1 MLFQNFKTILSVLIF
16 MSISFSSFAQSINY
30 KVEFP
35 APHTHY
41 TSVTIE
47 VSEIPKDKE
56 SIDFVMPVWAPGSYL
71 IREFAKGVESVKL
84 DSDSDQN
91 NIEKTSKN
99 VWKVKT
105 NGKSSVKIMYDVYG
119 FEHSVRTSFIDASH
133 AALIPTSIF
142 MYVDGMKNEP
152 ATLEIDKPEDWKT
165 ISTSLKNKDGKDNI
179 FEIPN
184 YDILADSP
192 IEIGN
197 QDILEF
203 EAAGVK
209 HSVVMYGKGNY
220 DKVKITKDMAKIVE
234 EATKVW
240 GENPAEDYKFLIHN
254 SRNGGGGLE
263 HLNSTSLIVDRMSYG
278 TERGY
283 LGFLGLVA
291 HEYFHLWNVKR
302 LRPFE
307 LTNYDY
313 TQEQPT
319 KLLWIFEGFT
329 SYYDELLLTRAGF
342 VDEAYYLNTLSGN
355 ISSAENKKGR
365 HIQPVSEASFDA
377 WIKAYRPNENSG
389 NTTVSYYGQGSVYAA
404 LIDLMIIEASDSK
417 KNLDDVMRYLYQ
429 EHYKKKQQ
437 GFTDAEFQAAV
448 EKMAGK
454 SFDSFFKN
462 VVYGTQVPDYATY
475 LGYAGLKLMV
485 SENKS
490 KATLGISTSE
500 SSGNLK
506 VRGVTRDGAA
516 YTQGLNVDDEI
527 IAADNFRV
535 TSNGELSEILQYK
548 KIGDEV
554 VLLITRDGLLQTLT
568 IKLEADTTNGYK
580 IEKIE
585 NPSKKQQ
592 QVYQKWF
599 EKK

>member
-1 MLFQNFKTILSVLIF
+1 M
-16 MSISFSSFAQSINY
+16 
-30 KVEFP
+30 
-35 APHTHY
+35 
-41 TSVTIE
+41 IE
-47 VSEIPKDKE
+47 VSEIPKGKK

-71 IREFAKGVESVKL
+71 IREFAKGVESVK
-84 DSDSDQN
+84 SDSD
-91 NIEKTSKN
+91 IEKTSKN
-99 VWKVKT
+99 VWKVQT
-105 NGKSSVKIMYDVYG
+105 NGKSSIKIMYDVYG

-152 ATLEIDKPEDWKT
+152 ATLEIEKHQDWKT
-165 ISTSLKNKDGKDNI
+165 ISTSLKNKDGKENI

-203 EAAGVK
+203 EAAGIK

-220 DKVKITKDMAKIVE
+220 DKDKITKDMAKVVE
-234 EATKVW
+234 AATKVW
-240 GENPAEDYKFLIHN
+240 GENPAKDYKFLVHN
-254 SRNGGGGLE
+254 SARGGGGLE
-263 HLNSTSLIVDRMSYG
+263 HLNSTSLVVDRMSYG

-302 LRPFE
+302 LRPFA

-313 TQEQPT
+313 TQEQHT
-319 KLLWIFEGFT
+319 NLLWIFEGFT

-342 VDEAYYLNTLSGN
+342 VDDTYYLNTLSGN
-355 ISSAENKKGR
+355 ISAAENKKGR

-404 LIDLMIIEASDSK
+404 MLDLMIIEATNTE

-437 GFTDAEFQAAV
+437 GFTDEEFQAAV
-448 EKMAGK
+448 EKIAGK
-454 SFDSFFKN
+454 SFKSFFDN
-462 VVYGTQVPDYATY
+462 VVYGTQIPDYATY

-485 SENKS
+485 SENTS
-490 KATLGISTSE
+490 KATLGIRTSE

-506 VRGVTRDGAA
+506 VRSTERDGAA
-516 YTQGLNVDDEI
+516 YTQGLNVGDEI

-535 TSNGELSEILQYK
+535 TSNGELTEILQYK
-548 KIGDEV
+548 KVGDEV

-568 IKLEADTTNGYK
+568 IKLDGSKTKGYR
-580 IEKIE
+580 IEKTE
-585 NPSKKQQ
+585 NPSKTQQ
-592 QVYQKWF
+592 KVYQKWF
-599 EKK
+599 EKKK

>member
-1 MLFQNFKTILSVLIF
+1 MLFKNFKTILSVLPLLLLF
-16 MSISFSSFAQSINY
+16 FSISLSSFAQKINY
-30 KVEFP
+30 KIEFP
-35 APHTHY
+35 APQTHY

-47 VSEIPKDKE
+47 VSKIPKDKE

-71 IREFAKGVESVKL
+71 IREFAKGVENVK
-84 DSDSDQN
+84 SDSD
-91 NIEKTSKN
+91 IEKTAKN

-142 MYVDGMKNEP
+142 MYVDGMKDEP
-152 ATLEIDKPEDWKT
+152 ATLEIEKPSDWKT
-165 ISTSLKNKDGKDNI
+165 ISTSLKNKDEKENI
-179 FEIPN
+179 FDIPN

-203 EAAGVK
+203 ETAGVK

-220 DKVKITKDMAKIVE
+220 NKAKITKDMAKVVE

-240 GENPAEDYKFLIHN
+240 GENPAEDYKFIVHN
-254 SRNGGGGLE
+254 SRYGGGGLE
-263 HLNSTSLIVDRMSYG
+263 HLNSTSLVVDRMSYG

-302 LRPFE
+302 LRPFA

-313 TQEQPT
+313 TQEQHT
-319 KLLWIFEGFT
+319 NLLWIFEGFT

-342 VDEAYYLNTLSGN
+342 VDDNYYLNTLSGN

-365 HIQPVSEASFDA
+365 HVQPVTEASFDA

-404 LIDLMIIEASDSK
+404 MLDLMIIEATDSK
-417 KNLDDVMRYLYQ
+417 KNLDDVMRYLYD
-429 EHYKKKQQ
+429 EYYKKQKR
-437 GFTDAEFQAAV
+437 GYTDEEFQAAV
-448 EKMAGK
+448 AKIAGK
-454 SFDSFFKN
+454 SFKSFFDN
-462 VVYGTQVPDYATY
+462 VVYGTQIPDYATY

-485 SENKS
+485 SENTS
-490 KATLGISTSE
+490 KATLGIRTSE
-500 SSGNLK
+500 SGKNLK
-506 VRGVTRDGAA
+506 VRSTERDGAA
-516 YTQGLNVDDEI
+516 YKQGLNVDDEI
-527 IAADNFRV
+527 IAADKFRV
-535 TSNGELSEILQYK
+535 TSNGELAEILQYK
-548 KIGDEV
+548 NVGDEV
-554 VLLITRDGLLQTLT
+554 ELLVARDGLLQTLT
-568 IKLEADTTNGYK
+568 IKLEADDTKGYR
-580 IEKIE
+580 IDKIE

-592 QVYQKWF
+592 KVYQKWF

>member
-1 MLFQNFKTILSVLIF
+1 MLFKNFKTVLSILLFV
-16 MSISFSSFAQSINY
+16 SISFSGFSQKINY
-30 KVEFP
+30 KISFP
-35 APHTHY
+35 APQTHY
-41 TSVTIE
+41 TSVEIE
-47 VSEIPKDKE
+47 VSQIPKDKKE
-56 SIDFVMPVWAPGSYL
+56 IHFVMPVWAPGSYL
-71 IREFAKGVESVKL
+71 IREFAKGVESVK
-84 DSDSDQN
+84 SDS
-91 NIEKTSKN
+91 ELKKTSKN
-99 VWKVKT
+99 VWKVQT
-105 NGKSSVKIMYDVYG
+105 NGKSSIKIMYDVYG

-142 MYVDGMKNEP
+142 MYVDGMKNKE
-152 ATLEIDKPEDWKT
+152 ATLEIEKPTDWKT
-165 ISTSLKNKDGKDNI
+165 ISTSLKNKEGKDNL
-179 FEIPN
+179 FEVPN

-203 EAAGVK
+203 TAAGIK

-220 DKVKITKDMAKIVE
+220 DEKEITKDMAKVVE

-240 GENPAEDYKFLIHN
+240 GENPAEDYKFIVHN
-254 SRNGGGGLE
+254 SARGGGGLE
-263 HLNSTSLIVDRMSYG
+263 HLNSTSLVVNRMSYG

-302 LRPFE
+302 LRPFA

-313 TQEQPT
+313 TQEQHT
-319 KLLWIFEGFT
+319 NLLWIFEGFT

-342 VDEAYYLNTLSGN
+342 VDDNHYLKTLSGN
-355 ISSAENKKGR
+355 ISAAENKKGR
-365 HIQPVSEASFDA
+365 HVQPVTEASFDA

-404 LIDLMIIEASDSK
+404 MLDLMIIEATNTK

-437 GFTDAEFQAAV
+437 GFTDEEFQAAV
-448 EKMAGK
+448 EKIAGK
-454 SFDSFFKN
+454 SFKSFFDN

-475 LGYAGLKLMV
+475 LGYAGLQLMI
-485 SENKS
+485 SENKA
-490 KATLGISTSE
+490 KATLGIRTSQ

-506 VRGVTRDGAA
+506 IRSTERNGAA
-516 YTQGLNVDDEI
+516 YKGGLNVRDEI
-527 IAADNFRV
+527 IAVDNFRI
-535 TSNGELSEILQYK
+535 TSNNELTEILQYK
-548 KIGDEV
+548 NVGEEV
-554 VLLITRDGLLQTLT
+554 ELLISRDGLLKTLT
-568 IKLEADTTNGYK
+568 IKLEANKTRGFK
-580 IEKIE
+580 IEKMKK
-585 NPSKKQQ
+585 PSKKQEK
-592 QVYQKWF
+592 VYKKWF

>member
-1 MLFQNFKTILSVLIF
+1 
-16 MSISFSSFAQSINY
+16 MSLSSFGFAQKINY

-35 APHTHY
+35 APQTHY
-41 TSVTIE
+41 ASVTIE
-47 VSEIPKDKE
+47 VNEIPKDKE

-71 IREFAKGVESVKL
+71 IREFAKGVESVK
-84 DSDSDQN
+84 SDSD
-91 NIEKTSKN
+91 IEKTAKN

-105 NGKSSVKIMYDVYG
+105 NGKTSVKIMYDVYG

-142 MYVDGMKNEP
+142 MYVDGMKDEK
-152 ATLEIDKPEDWKT
+152 ATLEIEKHKDWKT
-165 ISTSLKNKDGKDNI
+165 ISTSLKNKDGKENI

-209 HSVVMYGKGNY
+209 HLVVMYGKGNY
-220 DKVKITKDMAKIVE
+220 DNAKITKDMAKIVE

-240 GENPAEDYKFLIHN
+240 GENPAEDYKFLVHN

-263 HLNSTSLIVDRMSYG
+263 HLNSTSLVVDRMSYG
-278 TERGY
+278 TEKGY

-302 LRPFE
+302 LRPFA

-313 TQEQPT
+313 TQEQHT
-319 KLLWIFEGFT
+319 NLLWIFEGFT
-329 SYYDELLLTRAGF
+329 SYYDEILLTRAGF
-342 VDEAYYLNTLSGN
+342 VDDNYYLNTLSGN

-365 HIQPVSEASFDA
+365 HIQPVTEASFDA
-377 WIKAYRPNENSG
+377 WIKAYRPNENSN

-404 LIDLMIIEASDSK
+404 MLDLMIIEASDSK
-417 KNLDDVMRYLYQ
+417 NNLDDVMRYLYN
-429 EHYKKKQQ
+429 EYYKKQKR
-437 GFTDAEFQAAV
+437 GYTDAEFQAAV
-448 EKMAGK
+448 EKIAGK

-462 VVYGTQVPDYATY
+462 VVYGTQMPDYATY

-485 SENKS
+485 SDNTT
-490 KATLGISTSE
+490 KATLAIRTSE
-500 SSGNLK
+500 SGGNLK
-506 VRGVTRDGAA
+506 VRSTDRDGAA
-516 YTQGLNVDDEI
+516 YKQGLNVDDEI

-535 TSNGELSEILQYK
+535 TSEGELSEILQYK
-548 KIGDEV
+548 NVGDKV
-554 VLLITRDGLLQTLT
+554 TLLIARDGLLQTLV
-568 IKLEADTTNGYK
+568 IQLEGNQINGYR
-580 IEKIE
+580 IEKVE
-585 NPSKKQQ
+585 KPSKEQEKI
-592 QVYQKWF
+592 YTKWIG
-599 EKK
+599 KK

>member
-1 MLFQNFKTILSVLIF
+1 
-16 MSISFSSFAQSINY
+16 MSLSSFGFAQKINY

-35 APHTHY
+35 APQTHY
-41 TSVTIE
+41 AKVTIE
-47 VSEIPKDKE
+47 VNEIPKDKE

-71 IREFAKGVESVKL
+71 IREFAKGVESVK
-84 DSDSDQN
+84 SDSD
-91 NIEKTSKN
+91 IEKTAKN

-105 NGKSSVKIMYDVYG
+105 NGKTSVKIMYDVYG

-142 MYVDGMKNEP
+142 MYVDGMKDEK
-152 ATLEIDKPEDWKT
+152 ATLEIEKHKDWKT
-165 ISTSLKNKDGKDNI
+165 ISTSLKNKDGKENI

-220 DKVKITKDMAKIVE
+220 DKAKITKDMAKIVE

-240 GENPAEDYKFLIHN
+240 GENPAEDYKFLVHN

-263 HLNSTSLIVDRMSYG
+263 HLNSTSLVVDRMSYG
-278 TERGY
+278 TEKGY

-302 LRPFE
+302 LRPFA

-313 TQEQPT
+313 TQEQHT
-319 KLLWIFEGFT
+319 NLLWIFEGFT
-329 SYYDELLLTRAGF
+329 SYYDEILLTRAGF
-342 VDEAYYLNTLSGN
+342 VDDNYYLNTLSGN

-365 HIQPVSEASFDA
+365 HIQPVTEASFDA
-377 WIKAYRPNENSG
+377 WIKAYRPNENSN

-404 LIDLMIIEASDSK
+404 MLDLMIIEASDSK
-417 KNLDDVMRYLYQ
+417 NNLDDVMRYLYN
-429 EHYKKKQQ
+429 EYYKKQKR
-437 GFTDAEFQAAV
+437 GYTDAEFQAAV
-448 EKMAGK
+448 EKIAGK

-462 VVYGTQVPDYATY
+462 VVYGTQMPDYATY

-485 SENKS
+485 SDNTT
-490 KATLGISTSE
+490 KATLAIRTSE
-500 SSGNLK
+500 SGGNLK
-506 VRGVTRDGAA
+506 VRSTDRDGAA
-516 YTQGLNVDDEI
+516 YKQGLNVDDEI

-535 TSNGELSEILQYK
+535 TSEGELSEILQYK
-548 KIGDEV
+548 NVGDKV
-554 VLLITRDGLLQTLT
+554 TLLIARDGLLQTLV
-568 IKLEADTTNGYK
+568 IQLEGNQINGYR
-580 IEKIE
+580 IEKVE
-585 NPSKKQQ
+585 KPSKEQEKI
-592 QVYQKWF
+592 YTKWVG
-599 EKK
+599 KK

>member
-1 MLFQNFKTILSVLIF
+1 
-16 MSISFSSFAQSINY
+16 MSLSSFGFAQKINY

-35 APHTHY
+35 APQTHY
-41 TSVTIE
+41 ASVTIE
-47 VSEIPKDKE
+47 VNEIPKDKE

-71 IREFAKGVESVKL
+71 IREFAKGVESVK
-84 DSDSDQN
+84 SDSD
-91 NIEKTSKN
+91 IEKTAKN

-105 NGKSSVKIMYDVYG
+105 NGKTSVKIMYDVYG

-142 MYVDGMKNEP
+142 MYVDGMKDEK
-152 ATLEIDKPEDWKT
+152 ATLEIEKHKDWKT
-165 ISTSLKNKDGKDNI
+165 ISTSLKNKDGKENI

-220 DKVKITKDMAKIVE
+220 DNAKITKDMAKIVE

-240 GENPAEDYKFLIHN
+240 GENPAEDYKFIVHN

-263 HLNSTSLIVDRMSYG
+263 HLNSTSLVVDRMSYG
-278 TERGY
+278 TEKGY

-302 LRPFE
+302 LRPFA

-313 TQEQPT
+313 TQEQHT
-319 KLLWIFEGFT
+319 NLLWIFEGFT
-329 SYYDELLLTRAGF
+329 SYYDEILLTRAGF
-342 VDEAYYLNTLSGN
+342 VDDNYYLNTLSGN

-365 HIQPVSEASFDA
+365 HIQPVTEASFDA
-377 WIKAYRPNENSG
+377 WIKAYRPNENSN

-404 LIDLMIIEASDSK
+404 MLDLMIIEASDSK
-417 KNLDDVMRYLYQ
+417 NNLDDVMRYLYN
-429 EHYKKKQQ
+429 EYYKKQKR
-437 GFTDAEFQAAV
+437 GYTDAEFQAAV
-448 EKMAGK
+448 EKIAGK

-462 VVYGTQVPDYATY
+462 VVYGTQMPDYATY

-485 SENKS
+485 SDNTT
-490 KATLGISTSE
+490 KATLAIRTSE
-500 SSGNLK
+500 SGGNLK
-506 VRGVTRDGAA
+506 VRSTDRDGAA
-516 YTQGLNVDDEI
+516 YKQGLNVDDEI

-535 TSNGELSEILQYK
+535 TSEGELSEILQYK
-548 KIGDEV
+548 NVGDKV
-554 VLLITRDGLLQTLT
+554 TLLIARDGLLQTLV
-568 IKLEADTTNGYK
+568 IQLEGNQINGYR
-580 IEKIE
+580 IEKVE
-585 NPSKKQQ
+585 KPSKEQEKI
-592 QVYQKWF
+592 YTKWIG
-599 EKK
+599 KK

>member
-1 MLFQNFKTILSVLIF
+1 
-16 MSISFSSFAQSINY
+16 MSLSSFGFAQKINY

-35 APHTHY
+35 APQTHY
-41 TSVTIE
+41 AKVTIE
-47 VSEIPKDKE
+47 VNEIPTDKG

-71 IREFAKGVESVKL
+71 IREFAKGVESVK
-84 DSDSDQN
+84 SDSD
-91 NIEKTSKN
+91 IEKTAKN

-105 NGKSSVKIMYDVYG
+105 NGKTSVKIMYDVYG

-142 MYVDGMKNEP
+142 MYVDGMKDEK
-152 ATLEIDKPEDWKT
+152 ATLEIEKHKDWKT
-165 ISTSLKNKDGKDNI
+165 ISTSLKNKDGKENI

-220 DKVKITKDMAKIVE
+220 DKAKITKDMAKIVE

-240 GENPAEDYKFLIHN
+240 GENPAEDYKFLVHN

-263 HLNSTSLIVDRMSYG
+263 HLNSTSLVVDRMSYG
-278 TERGY
+278 TEKGY

-302 LRPFE
+302 LRPFA

-313 TQEQPT
+313 TQEQHT
-319 KLLWIFEGFT
+319 NLLWIFEGFT
-329 SYYDELLLTRAGF
+329 SYYDEILLTRAGF
-342 VDEAYYLNTLSGN
+342 VDDNYYLNTLSGN

-365 HIQPVSEASFDA
+365 HIQPVTEASFDA
-377 WIKAYRPNENSG
+377 WIKAYRPNENSN

-404 LIDLMIIEASDSK
+404 MLDLMIIEASDSK
-417 KNLDDVMRYLYQ
+417 NNLDDVMRYLYN
-429 EHYKKKQQ
+429 EYYKKQKR
-437 GFTDAEFQAAV
+437 GYTDAEFQAAV
-448 EKMAGK
+448 EKIAGK

-462 VVYGTQVPDYATY
+462 VVYGTQMPDYATY

-485 SENKS
+485 SDNTT
-490 KATLGISTSE
+490 KATLAIRTSE
-500 SSGNLK
+500 SGGNLK
-506 VRGVTRDGAA
+506 VRSTDRDGAA
-516 YTQGLNVDDEI
+516 YKQGLNVDDEI

-535 TSNGELSEILQYK
+535 TSEGELSEILQYK
-548 KIGDEV
+548 NVGDKV
-554 VLLITRDGLLQTLT
+554 TLLIARDGLLQTLV
-568 IKLEADTTNGYK
+568 IQLEGNQINGYR
-580 IEKIE
+580 IEKVE
-585 NPSKKQQ
+585 KPSKEQEKI
-592 QVYQKWF
+592 YTKWIG
-599 EKK
+599 KK

>member
-1 MLFQNFKTILSVLIF
+1 MLFKNFKTVLSILIF
-16 MSISFSSFAQSINY
+16 MSISSFGFAQKINY
-30 KVEFP
+30 KIEFP
-35 APHTHY
+35 APQTHY
-41 TSVTIE
+41 ASVEIE
-47 VSEIPKDKE
+47 VNEIPKDRE
-56 SIDFVMPVWAPGSYL
+56 TIDFVMPVWAPGSYL
-71 IREFAKGVESVKL
+71 IREFAKGVENVK
-84 DSDSDQN
+84 SDSEL
-91 NIEKTSKN
+91 EKTSKN

-105 NGKSSVKIMYDVYG
+105 NGKSSVKIMYDVYA

-142 MYVDGMKNEP
+142 MYVDGMKDEK
-152 ATLEIDKPEDWKT
+152 ATLEIMKPEGWKT
-165 ISTSLKNKDGKDNI
+165 ISTSLKAKKDNTNGKENI
-179 FEIPN
+179 FEVPN

-220 DKVKITKDMAKIVE
+220 DNAKITKDMAKVVE

-263 HLNSTSLIVDRMSYG
+263 HLNSTSLVVDRMSYG
-278 TERGY
+278 TEKGY

-302 LRPFE
+302 LRPFA

-313 TQEQPT
+313 TQEQHT
-319 KLLWIFEGFT
+319 NLLWIFEGFT

-342 VDEAYYLNTLSGN
+342 VDDNYYLNTLSGN

-365 HIQPVSEASFDA
+365 HIQPVTEASFDA

-404 LIDLMIIEASDSK
+404 MIDLMIIEATDSK

-429 EHYKKKQQ
+429 EYYKNKKR
-437 GFTDAEFQAAV
+437 GYKDEEFQAAV
-448 EKMAGK
+448 EQIAGK
-454 SFDSFFKN
+454 SFDSFFRECSLWN
-462 VVYGTQVPDYATY
+462 SNAR
-475 LGYAGLKLMV
+475 LCNLFGLCR
-485 SENKS
+485 S
-490 KATLGISTSE
+490 
-500 SSGNLK
+500 
-506 VRGVTRDGAA
+506 
-516 YTQGLNVDDEI
+516 
-527 IAADNFRV
+527 
-535 TSNGELSEILQYK
+535 
-548 KIGDEV
+548 
-554 VLLITRDGLLQTLT
+554 
-568 IKLEADTTNGYK
+568 
-580 IEKIE
+580 
-585 NPSKKQQ
+585 
-592 QVYQKWF
+592 
-599 EKK
+599 